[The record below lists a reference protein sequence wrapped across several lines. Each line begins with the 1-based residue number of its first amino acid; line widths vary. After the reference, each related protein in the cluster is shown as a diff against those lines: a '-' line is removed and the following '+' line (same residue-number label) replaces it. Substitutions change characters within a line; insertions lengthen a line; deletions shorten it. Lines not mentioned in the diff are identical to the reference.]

1 MAKIRDFGLAKKA
14 ENNKKKQVS
23 SSVSQGGCFVCGCL
37 QGIQFGISIL
47 KPPQKNF
54 RERLPKIPPFVSEI
68 DNKELAGLSDAEGVA
83 DDEFSPSSCSKEW
96 NSPQKRRF
104 LLSHLGQMIQKKV
117 LALLA
122 LPLLPEMFL
131 HQNPWHR
138 FQLSY

>member
-1 MAKIRDFGLAKKA
+1 VAKIRDFGLAKKA

-96 NSPQKRRF
+96 SF
-104 LLSHLGQMIQKKV
+104 TSEEEVSSLSSWSDDPEESLSTTGSTFITRDV
-117 LALLA
+117 LASESMA
-122 LPLLPEMFL
+122 
-131 HQNPWHR
+131 QV
-138 FQLSY
+138 SA

>member
-1 MAKIRDFGLAKKA
+1 VAKIRDFGLAKKA

-23 SSVSQGGCFVCGCL
+23 SSLSQGGCFVCGCL

-96 NSPQKRRF
+96 NFTSEEEVSS
-104 LLSHLGQMIQKKV
+104 LSSWSDDPEESLGTTGSTFITRDV
-117 LALLA
+117 LASESLA
-122 LPLLPEMFL
+122 
-131 HQNPWHR
+131 QV
-138 FQLSY
+138 SA